1 LGQTELHNLWYEES
15 FMTRRLL
22 LTLALMLAAASSSAA
37 QGAPEPDFSRHVFA
51 PELVMKHQQ
60 KIGLRSEQRTAITEA
75 IQQVQ
80 SRIVEQQWRMQEEAQ
95 KLGELLQA
103 TPSNVSAVLAQVDR
117 VLGIEREVKR
127 AHMTLLVRIK
137 NTLTREQQAM
147 LKGLRDAT

>member
-1 LGQTELHNLWYEES
+1 
-15 FMTRRLL
+15 MTTRLL
-22 LTLALMLAAASSSAA
+22 LALALMLAAASSSAA

-51 PELVMKHQQ
+51 PELVMKYQQ
-60 KIGLRSEQRTAITEA
+60 KIGLRPEQRTAITEA
-75 IQQVQ
+75 IQHVQ
-80 SRIVEQQWRMQEEAQ
+80 SKIVEQQWRMQDEAQ

-103 TPSNVSAVLAQVDR
+103 TPVNESAVLAQVDR

-137 NTLTREQQAM
+137 NALTREQQAM

>member
-1 LGQTELHNLWYEES
+1 
-15 FMTRRLL
+15 MTRHVVLV
-22 LTLALMLAAASSSAA
+22 LALIVAATSSSAA
-37 QGAPEPDFSRHVFA
+37 QGAPEPDFSRHVFP
-51 PELVMKHQQ
+51 PELVMKYQQ
-60 KIGLRSEQRTAITEA
+60 KIGLRPEQRTAITEA

-103 TPSNVSAVLAQVDR
+103 APVNESAVLAQVDR

>member
-1 LGQTELHNLWYEES
+1 
-15 FMTRRLL
+15 MIRRFALL
-22 LTLALMLAAASSSAA
+22 LALMLTAAPSSSA
-37 QGAPEPDFSRHVFA
+37 QGSPEPDFSRHVFA
-51 PELVMKHQQ
+51 PELVMKYQQ
-60 KIGLRSEQRTAITEA
+60 KIGLRPEQRTAITDA

-95 KLGELLQA
+95 KLGDLLQA
-103 TPSNVSAVLAQVDR
+103 TPVNESAVLAQVDR
-117 VLGIEREVKR
+117 VLGIEREVKK

>member
-1 LGQTELHNLWYEES
+1 
-15 FMTRRLL
+15 MTRHFVLL
-22 LTLALMLAAASSSAA
+22 LALVVAAASSSAA
-37 QGAPEPDFSRHVFA
+37 QGAPEPDFSRHVFP
-51 PELVMKHQQ
+51 PELVMKYQQ
-60 KIGLRSEQRTAITEA
+60 KIGLRPEQRTAITEA

-95 KLGELLQA
+95 KLGELLQG
-103 TPSNVSAVLAQVDR
+103 TPVNESAVLAQVDR

-137 NTLTREQQAM
+137 NTLSREQQAM

>member
-1 LGQTELHNLWYEES
+1 
-15 FMTRRLL
+15 MIRRFALL
-22 LTLALMLAAASSSAA
+22 LAVMLTAASSSTA
-37 QGAPEPDFSRHVFA
+37 QEPEPDFGRHVFP
-51 PELVMKHQQ
+51 PELVMKYQQ
-60 KIGLRSEQRTAITEA
+60 KIGLRPEQRTAITDA

-80 SRIVEQQWRMQEEAQ
+80 SKVVHQQWRMQEEAQ

-103 TPSNVSAVLAQVDR
+103 TAVNESAVLAQVDR

>member
-1 LGQTELHNLWYEES
+1 
-15 FMTRRLL
+15 MTRRLV
-22 LTLALMLAAASSSAA
+22 LTLALMIAAASSSAA

-60 KIGLRSEQRTAITEA
+60 KIGLRPEQRTAITEA

-80 SRIVEQQWRMQEEAQ
+80 SKVVEQQWRMQEEAQ

-103 TPSNVSAVLAQVDR
+103 MPVNESAVLAQVDR
-117 VLGIEREVKR
+117 VLGIERDVKK

>member
-1 LGQTELHNLWYEES
+1 VDQDELHKPWYEES
-15 FMTRRLL
+15 IMTRRLL
-22 LTLALMLAAASSSAA
+22 LLLALMLAAASPSVA
-37 QGAPEPDFSRHVFA
+37 QSAPEPDFGRHVFP
-51 PELVMKHQQ
+51 PELVMKYQQ
-60 KIGLRSEQRTAITEA
+60 KIGLRAEQRTAITEA

-80 SRIVEQQWRMQEEAQ
+80 SRVVEQQWRMQEEAQ

-103 TPSNVSAVLAQVDR
+103 MPVNESAVLAQVDR
-117 VLGIEREVKR
+117 VLSIEREVKR

>member
-1 LGQTELHNLWYEES
+1 
-15 FMTRRLL
+15 
-22 LTLALMLAAASSSAA
+22 
-37 QGAPEPDFSRHVFA
+37 VFA
-51 PELVMKHQQ
+51 PELVMKYQQ
-60 KIGLRSEQRTAITEA
+60 KIGLRPEQRTAITDA

-95 KLGELLQA
+95 KLGDLLQA
-103 TPSNVSAVLAQVDR
+103 MPVNESAVLAQVDR
-117 VLGIEREVKR
+117 VLGIEREVKK